1 MKLITRETDYAVRA
15 LAYIAGQKKE
25 VVPVSELVKEL
36 TIPRTFLR
44 KLLQILNRKDILK
57 SYKGNGGGFALA
69 KRAREIFLVDLI
81 KIFQGPLQV
90 SECLFKRDICPDIS
104 TCLLK
109 NKLGRIERRVVSE
122 LKSINL
128 ASLLN

>member
-36 TIPRTFLR
+36 TIPRAFLR
-44 KLLQILNRKDILK
+44 KLLQILNRKGILK

>member
-36 TIPRTFLR
+36 TIPRAFLR
-44 KLLQILNRKDILK
+44 KLLQILNRKGILK

-128 ASLLN
+128 SSLLN